1 MQKEGVI
8 WRRGPGDK
16 FQLKLIFLVKIVSI
30 ISASALFDSV
40 FCDWAGDSTKG
51 FWMTQG
57 KVLGAISTEVLAVTI
72 QIAHKYPPRQGW
84 LSNKR

>member
-8 WRRGPGDK
+8 RRRGPGDK
-16 FQLKLIFLVKIVSI
+16 LQLKLIFLVKIVSI